1 MSNTQTRTRQ
11 QDFQA
16 GDRKFF
22 KRNPDRQFRLRRMSR
37 EEVDIVLPEPDPE
50 LAEGNVWVTVVTNV
64 EPGVRVYTSF
74 QMMRQASVFCHL
86 WDDFHC
92 GFAVHQGWLMCP
104 DVVARAMVNRGMC

>member
-1 MSNTQTRTRQ
+1 MSNTQTRRRQ

-22 KRNPDRQFRLRRMSR
+22 QRHPDRQFRLRRMSQD
-37 EEVDIVLPEPDPE
+37 EMAVVLDDDAPKP
-50 LAEGNVWVTVVTNV
+50 AEGNVWVVVVQNV
-64 EPGVRVYTSF
+64 APGMRTYQSF
-74 QMMRQASVFCHL
+74 QMMKKASVFCHM

-104 DVVARAMVNRGMC
+104 YVVAQAMTNRGMC